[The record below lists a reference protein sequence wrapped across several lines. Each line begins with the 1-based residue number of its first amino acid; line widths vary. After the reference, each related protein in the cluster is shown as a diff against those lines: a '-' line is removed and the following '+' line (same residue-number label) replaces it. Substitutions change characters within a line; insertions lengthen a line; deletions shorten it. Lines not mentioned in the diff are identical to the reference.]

1 MSEAELI
8 VWVWGWLESGFGV
21 FGQRNEMKMKW
32 NEMLGNE
39 MKCWKMKWKWK
50 EMLWN
55 EMLEMK
61 WNEMLENEMK
71 WKWNEMKCWKSVC
84 NGRIY
89 QDLIAQPKED

>member
-1 MSEAELI
+1 
-8 VWVWGWLESGFGV
+8 
-21 FGQRNEMKMKW
+21 
-32 NEMLGNE
+32 
-39 MKCWKMKWKWK
+39 MKWKWK

-61 WNEMLENEMK
+61 WNVGEWNEM
-71 WKWNEMKCWKSVC
+71 EMKCWKSVC